1 MAIELPRVLKNMN
14 LFVDGRGYA
23 GRIDEIQL
31 PKLTLKTEEHRAGGM
46 DCPIKMGMG
55 MEALEASFT
64 MAGISKDVLVFFGVA
79 DDTAFNGNF
88 RGAFKDQKG
97 AVVAA
102 VVTFRGMLEEVDPG
116 SWKAGDKAEAKFNA
130 ALSYYKLEIDGAVVH
145 ELGPVNCIRMIN
157 GKDEAAAE
165 RAAIGL

>member
-1 MAIELPRVLKNMN
+1 MIPQTLVNMN
-14 LFVDGRGYA
+14 LFVDGKGYA
-23 GRIDEIQL
+23 GLATEVSP
-31 PKLTLKTEEHRAGGM
+31 PKLKRKTEEHRAGGM
-46 DCPIKMGMG
+46 DGPIKMGMG

-116 SWKAGDKAEAKFNA
+116 SWKAGDKSETKFNA

-145 ELGPVNCIRMIN
+145 ELDPLNCIRMIN